1 MPVMPHLT
9 RRTAL
14 AATAA
19 LPATLAAPVA
29 QASPPATAALPA
41 DKPLF
46 GASTWTLPNG
56 LRVVH
61 AESRRVP
68 VVAHYLFYAAGA
80 GEDAPER
87 SGTAHFLEHMMFKGS
102 AKVAPGAFSLVV
114 AREGGQDNA
123 FTSRDVTAY
132 HQTVEA
138 SRLPLV
144 MGMEADRFA
153 GPLLPPETIEP
164 ERAVILEER
173 RQRTDSNPRAR
184 FYEAFEAALFG
195 AQTWRGRPIIGW
207 ESDIRAI
214 QREDLQNFYT
224 RRYAPGNAVLVVA
237 GDVTEARLR
246 ALVETHYGPIPARPV
261 TPRDRAPPATAPA
274 EARLIRHDPS
284 VREASFLR
292 AAMAPSLTWG
302 DPKAAWALEAVA
314 HLLGG
319 GQGSRMHRALV
330 ETGLATSANAGYDSE
345 TVGVGA
351 FMLSAT
357 PRPDVSPERLE
368 TAIDAM
374 IDQLLQDGPSEAE
387 LARSIRQMTAGAVLA
402 LDGIGAAPRLLGS
415 ALACGLSLDTVE
427 HWPAR
432 LRAVTLAEATAAARG
447 VFAGAPTTTG
457 WLLPEGM
464 PAPRGRA

>member
-1 MPVMPHLT
+1 MRVMPSMT
-9 RRTAL
+9 RRIAIATA
-14 AATAA
+14 AA
-19 LPATLAAPVA
+19 LPATLVAPA
-29 QASPPATAALPA
+29 LHASPPAASPG
-41 DKPLF
+41 DRPLF
-46 GASTWTLPNG
+46 GASAWTLPNG
-56 LRVVH
+56 LRVVL

-80 GEDAPER
+80 GEDAPGK

-102 AKVAPGAFSLVV
+102 SKVAPGAFSLVV

-164 ERAVILEER
+164 ERSVILEER

-195 AQTWRGRPIIGW
+195 PESWRGRPIIGW

-214 QREDLQNFYT
+214 ERDDLQTFYS

-246 ALVETHYGPIPARPV
+246 ALVEEHYGSIPARPV
-261 TPRDRAPPATAPA
+261 TLRDRAAPA
-274 EARLIRHDPS
+274 VAPTEARLIRHDPN

-292 AAMAPSLTWG
+292 SAMAPTLTWG
-302 DPKAAWALEAVA
+302 SPQAAWALEAVA

-330 ETGLATSANAGYDSE
+330 ETGLATSAGAGFDSE
-345 TVGVGA
+345 AVGVSA

-357 PRPDVSPERLE
+357 PRPDVAPERLE
-368 TAIDAM
+368 VAIDAL
-374 IDQLLQDGPSEAE
+374 IDRLIQEGPSAAE
-387 LARSIRQMTAGAVLA
+387 LARSTRQMTAGALLA
-402 LDGIGAAPRLLGS
+402 LDGLGAAPRLLGS
-415 ALACGLSLDTVE
+415 ALACGLSLETVE
-427 HWPAR
+427 YWPAH
-432 LRAVTLAEATAAARG
+432 LRAVTLAQATAALRG

-457 WLLPEGM
+457 WLLPEGV

>member
-1 MPVMPHLT
+1 MT
-9 RRTAL
+9 RRTTL
-14 AATAA
+14 AAAAA
-19 LPATLAAPVA
+19 LPAALAAPA
-29 QASPPATAALPA
+29 LQASPPAAAPP
-41 DKPLF
+41 DRPLF
-46 GASTWTLPNG
+46 GATTWTLPNG
-56 LRVVH
+56 LRVVL

-80 GEDAPER
+80 GEDPAER

-102 AKVAPGAFSLVV
+102 AKVAPGAFSLAV
-114 AREGGQDNA
+114 AREGGQENA

-153 GPLLPPETIEP
+153 GPLIPPETIEP

-184 FYEAFEAALFG
+184 FWEAFEAALFG

-207 ESDIRAI
+207 ERDIRAI
-214 QREDLQNFYT
+214 QREDLEAFYR

-246 ALVETHYGPIPARPV
+246 DLAAEHYGAIPARPV
-261 TPRDRAPPATAPA
+261 VPRDRAAPAAAPA
-274 EARLIRHDPS
+274 EARLVRHDAG

-292 AAMAPSLTWG
+292 AAMAPTLTWG

-319 GQGSRMHRALV
+319 GQGSRLHRALV
-330 ETGLATSANAGYDSE
+330 ETGLATSAGAGFDSE
-345 TVGVGA
+345 AVGVGA
-351 FMLSAT
+351 FTLSAT
-357 PRPDVSPERLE
+357 PRPDVTPERLE
-368 TAIDAM
+368 AAIDATVA
-374 IDQLLQDGPSEAE
+374 QLVQEGPTEAE
-387 LARSIRQMTAGAVLA
+387 LARAIRQMTAGALLA
-402 LDGIGAAPRLLGS
+402 LDGLGTAPRLLGS
-415 ALACGLSLDTVE
+415 AMACGLPLETVE
-427 HWPAR
+427 HWPAQ
-432 LRAVTLAEATAAARG
+432 LRAVTLAEATAALRATL
-447 VFAGAPTTTG
+447 AAAPMTTG
-457 WLLPEGM
+457 WLLPEGVA
-464 PAPRGRA
+464 APRGRT

>member
-1 MPVMPHLT
+1 MRVMPSMT
-9 RRTAL
+9 RRIAIATA
-14 AATAA
+14 AA
-19 LPATLAAPVA
+19 LPATLVAPA
-29 QASPPATAALPA
+29 LHASPPAASPG
-41 DKPLF
+41 DRPLF

-56 LRVVH
+56 LRVVL

-80 GEDAPER
+80 GEDAPGK

-102 AKVAPGAFSLVV
+102 SKVAPGAFSLVV

-164 ERAVILEER
+164 ERSVILEER

-195 AQTWRGRPIIGW
+195 PESWRGRPIIGW

-214 QREDLQNFYT
+214 ERDDLQTFYS

-246 ALVETHYGPIPARPV
+246 ALVEEHYGSIPARPV
-261 TPRDRAPPATAPA
+261 TLRDRAAPA
-274 EARLIRHDPS
+274 VAPTEARLIRHDPN

-292 AAMAPSLTWG
+292 SAMAPTLTWG
-302 DPKAAWALEAVA
+302 SPQAAWALEAVA

-330 ETGLATSANAGYDSE
+330 ETGLATSAGAGFDSE
-345 TVGVGA
+345 AVGVGA

-357 PRPDVSPERLE
+357 PRPDVAPERLE
-368 TAIDAM
+368 VAIDAL
-374 IDQLLQDGPSEAE
+374 IDRLIQEGPSEAE
-387 LARSIRQMTAGAVLA
+387 LARSTRQMTAGALLA
-402 LDGIGAAPRLLGS
+402 LDGLGAAPRLLGS
-415 ALACGLSLDTVE
+415 ALACGLSLETVE
-427 HWPAR
+427 YWPAH
-432 LRAVTLAEATAAARG
+432 LRAVTLAQATAALRG

-457 WLLPEGM
+457 WLLPEGV